1 MKIPRGH
8 GCSPFWWNLAY
19 LSFLHLIMLQV
30 LLLTLK
36 TQTKSI
42 NSAELSRCIFRSQII
57 LPSAAMFQKITIMAR
72 LKRLIYFLELYTIS
86 PIGSCIVEVVKSLN
100 NSNNKGFSAV
110 VIRYSLSPL
119 WNNMTLVHAS
129 LRQTLHPIL
138 NYLCVN
144 CIASHLDVSYFPE
157 LIATFQKPAFK
168 KVFIICTI
176 IPCINTFRT

>member
-57 LPSAAMFQKITIMAR
+57 LPSAATFQKITIMAR
-72 LKRLIYFLELYTIS
+72 LKRLIYFPELYTIS
-86 PIGSCIVEVVKSLN
+86 PIGSCIVEIVKSLN
-100 NSNNKGFSAV
+100 NSNNEGFSAV

-129 LRQTLHPIL
+129 LRQPLHPIL

-144 CIASHLDVSYFPE
+144 CIASHLDCVLFSWVNSHISKSCF
-157 LIATFQKPAFK
+157 LKSSL
-168 KVFIICTI
+168 CTI